1 MIDCQLNSVNLRQL
15 ININYNDVESN
26 KEEKKDK
33 NNRGYLIWVFILYKL
48 NITR

>member
-1 MIDCQLNSVNLRQL
+1 VIDCQLNSVNLRQL
-15 ININYNDVESN
+15 ININYNYVESN